1 MHRRRVFCVEE
12 RGEERAGDD
21 RRREKAGVKPLL
33 GFFTEVEASSDICAE
48 ELENTLLQNI
58 KF

>member
-21 RRREKAGVKPLL
+21 RRREKAGVPLL

-48 ELENTLLQNI
+48 ELKTTLLQNI
-58 KF
+58 QF